1 MFRTLW
7 TWIKEVFSKVLGT
20 QTVAQAL
27 KVTPIISNKMA
38 DAIELWDYMYKGQAP
53 WIREPDGGD
62 PTRIV
67 SLGLP
72 AFISSEKAR
81 MATLE
86 MKSEITEPNSNKKG
100 NKNAKKEETDVNA
113 IESYSKNESEGS
125 KTTSRALFLNKTY
138 QNKIIKKIR
147 TQLEYGIAKGGLVI
161 KPYVVQKSNGEYDI
175 EIEYIQADGFYPLA
189 FDSAGKVTEAAFVQ
203 TKVDKSKLYRRLE
216 HHKLE
221 GTTVIIENKAFV
233 TNVNMR
239 LDLSNNYNTDLG
251 NEISLKEVP
260 EWASIEPETKVANV
274 HGLLFAYYKQP
285 DANVIDPYSPLGIS
299 GFGRAV
305 SLIKDADTQ
314 YSRLLWE
321 FEATEAAIDIDRD
334 ALGEAK
340 DSYGVFHVTKPY
352 LQQRLFRKLDLGTQ
366 GDTYEPFLPTIRQA
380 DLTAGLNTI
389 LMKIEDACALS
400 RGTISSE
407 DIEAKTATE
416 LKILKQRSYAANSD
430 IQKTL
435 EDALREA
442 IYIMDV
448 YCTLYEIVPEGSY
461 DVSFEWDDSILTDTD
476 EELNK
481 RILLMQNGVA
491 SKEELRMWYF
501 GETRTQAEQALE
513 KIGEENRKA
522 MEENA
527 KLQALIAQETYTN
540 TTTNKKDTSLPAAQ
554 GGSAR
559 NQVKE
564 NTANNKKMV

>member
-7 TWIKEVFSKVLGT
+7 NWIKEVFSKVLGS
-20 QTVAQAL
+20 QTVARAL
-27 KVTPIISNKMA
+27 KITPIVSDKMA

-53 WIREPDGGD
+53 WVREPDGAD

-67 SLGLP
+67 SLGIP
-72 AFISSEKAR
+72 AFIASEKAR

-86 MKSEITEPNSNKKG
+86 MKSEITDGENENK
-100 NKNAKKEETDVNA
+100 AKKEDTDVNA
-113 IESYSKNESEGS
+113 LNTYAQNNSQTKVSLP
-125 KTTSRALFLNKTY
+125 RATYLNKIY
-138 QNKIIKKIR
+138 QTKIIKKIR
-147 TQLEYGIAKGGLVI
+147 PQLEYGIAKGGLVI
-161 KPYVVQKSNGEYDI
+161 KPYVVQKYDGKYDI
-175 EIEYIQADGFYPLA
+175 EVEYIQADAFFPLA
-189 FDSAGKVTEAAFVQ
+189 FDGSDKITEAAFVQ
-203 TKVDKSKLYRRLE
+203 SKIDKDKIYRRLE

-221 GTTVIIENKAFV
+221 GRNIVITNKAFV
-233 TNVNMR
+233 AKVNQT
-239 LDLSNNYNTDLG
+239 LDISGAYRTDLG
-251 NEISLKEVP
+251 QEIPLGEVP
-260 EWASIEPETKVANV
+260 EWATLQPETTIENV
-274 HGLLFAYYKQP
+274 DSLLFAYYKQP
-285 DANVIDPYSPLGIS
+285 EANIIDPHSPLGIS

-305 SLIKDADTQ
+305 NLIKDADLQ

-321 FEATEAAIDIDRD
+321 FEATEAAIDVDRD
-334 ALGEAK
+334 ALMEVPDPSGN
-340 DSYGVFHVTKPY
+340 FHVTKPF
-352 LQQRLFRKLDLGTQ
+352 LQQRLFRKIDLGTD
-366 GDTYEPFLPTIRQA
+366 DTYEPFLPTIRQA

-400 RGTISSE
+400 RGTLSSE

-435 EDALREA
+435 EDTLRQVV
-442 IYIMDV
+442 YIMDV
-448 YCTLYEIVPEGSY
+448 YCTLYDIVPDGHYEM
-461 DVSFEWDDSILTDTD
+461 SFEWDDSILTDNN

-491 SKEELRMWYF
+491 SKVELRMWYF
-501 GETRTQAEQALE
+501 GETKSQAEAALE

-527 KLQALIAQETYTN
+527 KLQALIAQQTYTN

-554 GGSAR
+554 NGSAR

-564 NTANNKKMV
+564 NTENNQKTV

>member
-7 TWIKEVFSKVLGT
+7 TWIKEVFSKVLGN

-27 KVTPIISNKMA
+27 KVTPIVSNKMA
-38 DAIELWDYMYKGQAP
+38 EAIELWDWMYKGQAP
-53 WIREPDGGD
+53 WVREPDGAD

-67 SLGLP
+67 SLGIP
-72 AFISSEKAR
+72 AFIASEKAR

-86 MKSEITEPNSNKKG
+86 MKSEITDG
-100 NKNAKKEETDVNA
+100 KKEGETNKEDVDVN
-113 IESYSKNESEGS
+113 SLGTYSQNESRAT
-125 KTTSRALFLNKTY
+125 KTMPRATYLNKTY
-138 QNKIIKKIR
+138 QNKVLKKIR

-161 KPYVVQKSNGEYDI
+161 KPYVVQKEDGVYDI
-175 EIEYIQADGFYPLA
+175 EVEFIQADGFFPLA
-189 FDSAGKVTEAAFVQ
+189 FDGSGKVTEAAFIQ
-203 TKVDKSKLYRRLE
+203 SRVDKDSIYRRLE
-216 HHKLE
+216 HHKLVGRNVE
-221 GTTVIIENKAFV
+221 IINRAFV
-233 TNVNMR
+233 SKVNQTMDIQNAYR
-239 LDLSNNYNTDLG
+239 TDLG
-251 NEISLKEVP
+251 QEINLSSVP
-260 EWASIEPETKVANV
+260 EWSALEPRTVIENV
-274 HGLLFAYYKQP
+274 DSVLFAYYKQP
-285 DANVIDPYSPLGIS
+285 EANVVDPYSPLGIS

-305 SLIKDADTQ
+305 NLIKDADIQ

-334 ALGEAK
+334 ALNEVENPT
-340 DSYGVFHVTKPY
+340 GVFHTTKPY
-352 LQQRLFRKLDLGTQ
+352 LQQRLFRKIDLGTD
-366 GDTYEPFLPTIRQA
+366 DTYEPFLPTIRQA

-400 RGTISSE
+400 RGTLSSE

-430 IQKTL
+430 IQQTL
-435 EDALREA
+435 EDTLREV

-448 YCTLYEIVPEGSY
+448 YCTLYNIVPEGDY
-461 DVSFEWDDSILTDTD
+461 EVSFEWDDSILTDTD

-491 SKEELRMWYF
+491 SKVELRMWYF
-501 GETRTQAEQALE
+501 GETRSQAEAALE
-513 KIGEENRKA
+513 KIGEENREA

-527 KLQALIAQETYTN
+527 KLQALIAQYTYTN
-540 TTTNKKDTSLPAAQ
+540 ETTNKKDTSLPASQ

-564 NTANNKKMV
+564 NTENNRKTV